1 MKNITQFEDFV
12 NESMHSHQSKEV
24 AALPFEVAAKMM
36 EVITPEEAQFLAD
49 YYNKKG
55 KEAVAEKIAEVGEI
69 EEDSMSPEEFK
80 FRSILDK
87 IISKGSIGAMLAV
100 IPVAMAGAPFVA
112 MGLGIAALA
121 GCTLKDAA
129 WWSRE
134 GHHYEE
140 SDRSRADW
148 YNK

>member
-1 MKNITQFEDFV
+1 
-12 NESMHSHQSKEV
+12 
-24 AALPFEVAAKMM
+24 MM
-36 EVITPEEAQFLAD
+36 EVITPEEAQFLSD

-87 IISKGSIGAMLAV
+87 IITKGMIGAMLAIV
-100 IPVAMAGAPFVA
+100 PVAMAGAPFVA

-148 YNK
+148 YN

>member
-1 MKNITQFEDFV
+1 
-12 NESMHSHQSKEV
+12 
-24 AALPFEVAAKMM
+24 MM

-87 IISKGSIGAMLAV
+87 IITKGSVGAMLAI

-129 WWSRE
+129 WWGRE

-148 YNK
+148 YN